1 LFLEKKYAWALI
13 FLLLSF
19 SACGYRFAGSGNLP
33 LGISSIHVNMF
44 ANNSR
49 ETGFENVITNDII
62 YEFTRKKKDSITKSD
77 QADGILTGLVSS
89 VRTDTIA
96 REDAGTSLTRRITVS
111 VNVKLTDR
119 HGTVVWSE
127 DNITES
133 EAFDVISGN
142 VANELRRKD
151 VLNNISKRLAEKIFN
166 RLTEDF

>member
-1 LFLEKKYAWALI
+1 MFLEKKYAWALI

-133 EAFDVISGN
+133 EAFDVVSGN

-166 RLTEDF
+166 RITEDF

>member
-1 LFLEKKYAWALI
+1 MEKKYAWALI

>member
-1 LFLEKKYAWALI
+1 MFLEKKYAWALI
-13 FLLLSF
+13 VLLLSF

-89 VRTDTIA
+89 IRTDTIA

-111 VNVKLTDR
+111 VNVKLTDALLGSR
-119 HGTVVWSE
+119 CLWQPHDKIVSLRGAADAHVTRVS
-127 DNITES
+127 
-133 EAFDVISGN
+133 
-142 VANELRRKD
+142 VA
-151 VLNNISKRLAEKIFN
+151 AG
-166 RLTEDF
+166 

>member
-89 VRTDTIA
+89 IRTDTIA

-133 EAFDVISGN
+133 EAFDVVSGN

>member
-1 LFLEKKYAWALI
+1 MFLEKKYAWALI

-133 EAFDVISGN
+133 EAFDVVSGN

>member
-1 LFLEKKYAWALI
+1 MFLEKKYAWALI

-89 VRTDTIA
+89 IRTDTIA

-133 EAFDVISGN
+133 EAFDVVSGN

>member
-1 LFLEKKYAWALI
+1 LFLEKKYAWVLI

-133 EAFDVISGN
+133 EAFDVVSGN

-166 RLTEDF
+166 RITEDF

>member
-1 LFLEKKYAWALI
+1 MFLEKKYAWVLI

-133 EAFDVISGN
+133 EAFDVVSGN

-166 RLTEDF
+166 RITEDF

>member
-33 LGISSIHVNMF
+33 PGISSIHVNMF

-62 YEFTRKKKDSITKSD
+62 YEFTRKKKDSVAKSD

-96 REDAGTSLTRRITVS
+96 REDAGTSLTRRINVS

-133 EAFDVISGN
+133 EAFDVVSGN

-151 VLNNISKRLAEKIFN
+151 ALKNISKRLAEKIFK